1 MESLVRLA
9 EEKFKKNG
17 VFDNFS
23 DSVETLLR
31 DHLLPLVPQ
40 YNAGQWRLEKYF
52 TEYNDILVKKYRP
65 IFSAIYR
72 RNSKL
77 KVKPGERPFMCLA
90 EFRSIL
96 ERSGL
101 NPYFPERDSY
111 VSFNCSM
118 MTQVDEL

>member
-1 MESLVRLA
+1 M
-9 EEKFKKNG
+9 
-17 VFDNFS
+17 
-23 DSVETLLR
+23 ETLLR

-52 TEYNDILVKKYRP
+52 TEFNDALVKKYRP

-77 KVKPGERPFMCLA
+77 KVKPGERQFMCLA